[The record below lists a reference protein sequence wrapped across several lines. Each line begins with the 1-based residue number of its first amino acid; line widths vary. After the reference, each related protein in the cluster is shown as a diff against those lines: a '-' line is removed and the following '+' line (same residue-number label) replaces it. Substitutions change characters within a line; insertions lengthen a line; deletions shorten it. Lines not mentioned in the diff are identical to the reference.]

1 MAFRMAL
8 CCFSDAP
15 VSSVCHRCR
24 YHALVQRSWRD
35 LAKSPNTR
43 LCDQNTAKVCSGD
56 GKKFTDTPCEDKLCY
71 NGQCVVCEPD
81 RVDCST
87 LNVARK
93 CHHDGMAWD
102 TIPEHV
108 YHGLHRYF
116 EFGGRT
122 GSFLEAVL
130 SNDFSGAVLRADMLN
145 IYNIRNFA
153 CFLHNEAPHGSWGSP
168 EAYKNWI
175 AQGGLRGILKES

>member
-1 MAFRMAL
+1 MPKDLTPEDLRAFSAAYAE
-8 CCFSDAP
+8 SDGDH
-15 VSSVCHRCR
+15 VGHVRRC
-24 YHALVQRSWRD
+24 ADPIKQQLD
-35 LAKSPNTR
+35 A
-43 LCDQNTAKVCSGD
+43 
-56 GKKFTDTPCEDKLCY
+56 
-71 NGQCVVCEPD
+71 
-81 RVDCST
+81 
-87 LNVARK
+87 
-93 CHHDGMAWD
+93 MAWD

-108 YHGLHRYF
+108 YHGLRRYF
-116 EFGGRT
+116 ETGGRT

-175 AQGGLRGILKES
+175 AQGGLRGAAKES